1 MSASGQQRRFRY
13 VRDESAY
20 PPIAALKP
28 TCPRVAF
35 VPIASL
41 TQCSRQSLLDHLV
54 GAGEQC
60 RRNFVPES
68 VGGRKVDD
76 QIESGRL
83 LDRDVAWLRP
93 AQNLVD
99 DVGDAP
105 ELVRQVRRTS
115 DRPLQRTP
123 EGRASSAIARP
134 PPRC

>member
-60 RRNFVPES
+60 RRNFEPES

-83 LDRDVAWLRP
+83 LDRMSL
-93 AQNLVD
+93 
-99 DVGDAP
+99 GFAP
-105 ELVRQVRRTS
+105 RRILSTMS
-115 DRPLQRTP
+115 ATRRNWS
-123 EGRASSAIARP
+123 GRFGP
-134 PPRC
+134 

>member
-60 RRNFVPES
+60 RRNFEPES

-76 QIESGRL
+76 EIESGRL

-105 ELVRQVRRTS
+105 ELVRQVRSIGHQT
-115 DRPLQRTP
+115 
-123 EGRASSAIARP
+123 ARFNVLP
-134 PPRC
+134 N